1 MYIEETT
8 GVDAL
13 HMPVLVD
20 GEPPE
25 TYPSGM

>member
-1 MYIEETT
+1 MYVEESA

-13 HMPVLVD
+13 HMAVLVD